1 MVVGVSALIIVNSVM
16 SGFQETIRE
25 RLLCGNAHLII
36 TRKGGFLYK
45 RDFVEKALNKVKEVK
60 SYEGFV
66 FVSAMA
72 VSENGYSSGASL
84 RGCEVE
90 KEPLV
95 TGIPQ
100 KLIAGNWKRF
110 SQEKNC
116 AVIGRIL
123 AENLGVTVG
132 DSLKFIVSYGSI
144 PEVLNLS
151 VCGIFEV
158 GMYQFDSSLVLVH
171 LDFLQKAL
179 GLEGV
184 LNGIMVNVGDV
195 SNISKAEKTLK
206 KILGPSYSVQD
217 WISLNK
223 NLFSS
228 LKLEKLAMFLIL
240 TLIILVAS
248 FNISSL
254 LAMNVNAKSKDIA
267 ILKAIGAKNELVLKV
282 FVLKGLM
289 IGVLGTL
296 IGELI
301 GITISVAGEHF
312 KVIKLPPD
320 VYYVDHLPFKLHAG
334 DCLLAG
340 ILAILI
346 SFLASLYPSL
356 KAVKTDPIKI
366 LRTVE

>member
-1 MVVGVSALIIVNSVM
+1 
-16 SGFQETIRE
+16 
-25 RLLCGNAHLII
+25 
-36 TRKGGFLYK
+36 
-45 RDFVEKALNKVKEVK
+45 
-60 SYEGFV
+60 
-66 FVSAMA
+66 
-72 VSENGYSSGASL
+72 
-84 RGCEVE
+84 
-90 KEPLV
+90 
-95 TGIPQ
+95 
-100 KLIAGNWKRF
+100 
-110 SQEKNC
+110 
-116 AVIGRIL
+116 
-123 AENLGVTVG
+123 
-132 DSLKFIVSYGSI
+132 
-144 PEVLNLS
+144 
-151 VCGIFEV
+151 
-158 GMYQFDSSLVLVH
+158 
-171 LDFLQKAL
+171 
-179 GLEGV
+179 
-184 LNGIMVNVGDV
+184 
-195 SNISKAEKTLK
+195 
-206 KILGPSYSVQD
+206 
-217 WISLNK
+217 
-223 NLFSS
+223 